1 MTMNKQRRIFVIAGE
16 PSGDQHA
23 AKYIKKHADINPNI
37 IFDAF
42 GQNDIKKTNANLIY
56 DTEKISV
63 IGIIEVFL
71 RYKQIYQALNIAKEY
86 IKDKKP
92 DLIVLVD
99 YIEFNLKVAKYARNL
114 DIPVLFYIAPQV
126 WAWREKRAKKFVQ
139 ATNHLAVI
147 FPFEEDYFKKY
158 TNNVTYVGHP
168 LSKISGLTDSV
179 KDYDQRNIDL
189 GLFPGSRESEIKN
202 NLHQMI
208 DCVQKNKKETIRLFY
223 ANETTKN
230 IMKKL
235 LPPEYHNLLASG
247 KDLNMVSNC
256 KKALCASGTIT
267 LQLAMLEVPMII
279 MYKLSYLSYL
289 IMKSLIKIKYIGLVN
304 LVLGNSIGSQP
315 IVKEFIQPSYSDQ
328 VDIMVELNRIDQDE
342 SYRKSISDNYK
353 LIKNKLSVEPKEDLS
368 SLADKMLD
376 II

>member
-1 MTMNKQRRIFVIAGE
+1 MNKQRRIFIIAGE

-63 IGIIEVFL
+63 IGIIEVLL
-71 RYKQIYQALNIAKEY
+71 RYKQIYQALDIAKEY

-99 YIEFNLKVAKYARNL
+99 YIEFNLKVAKYAKNL

-126 WAWREKRAKKFVQ
+126 WAWREKRAKKFLQ

-179 KDYDQRNIDL
+179 KDYGQRNIDL

-202 NLHQMI
+202 NLYQMI
-208 DCVQKNKKETIRLFY
+208 DCIQKNKKERVRLFY

-235 LPPEYHNLLASG
+235 LPLEYHTLLASG

-267 LQLAMLEVPMII
+267 LQLAMLEVPMVI
-279 MYKLSYLSYL
+279 MYKLSYFSYL
-289 IMKSLIKIKYIGLVN
+289 IMKSLIQVKYIGLVN
-304 LVLGNSIGSQP
+304 LILGDSIGSQP

-328 VDIMVELNRIDQDE
+328 VDIMVELNKIDQDE
-342 SYRKSISDNYK
+342 SYRKSILDNCK
-353 LIKNKLSVEPKEDLS
+353 LIKNKLSVEPREDLS
-368 SLADKMLD
+368 SLAEKMLD
-376 II
+376 TI

>member
-1 MTMNKQRRIFVIAGE
+1 M
-16 PSGDQHA
+16 
-23 AKYIKKHADINPNI
+23 
-37 IFDAF
+37 
-42 GQNDIKKTNANLIY
+42 
-56 DTEKISV
+56 
-63 IGIIEVFL
+63 
-71 RYKQIYQALNIAKEY
+71 
-86 IKDKKP
+86 
-92 DLIVLVD
+92 
-99 YIEFNLKVAKYARNL
+99 
-114 DIPVLFYIAPQV
+114 
-126 WAWREKRAKKFVQ
+126 
-139 ATNHLAVI
+139 
-147 FPFEEDYFKKY
+147 
-158 TNNVTYVGHP
+158 
-168 LSKISGLTDSV
+168 TDSV

>member
-1 MTMNKQRRIFVIAGE
+1 MNEKKRIFVIAGE

-23 AKYIKKHADINPNI
+23 AEYIKKHTDINPNI

-63 IGIIEVFL
+63 IGIIEVIL
-71 RYKQIYQALNIAKEY
+71 RYRQIYQALNIAKKY

-92 DLIVLVD
+92 DLIILVD

-114 DIPVLFYIAPQV
+114 GIPVLFYIAPQV

-147 FPFEEDYFKKY
+147 FPFEENYFKKY

-168 LSKISGLTDSV
+168 LSKVSGLTDSV

-230 IMKKL
+230 IMEKL

>member
-1 MTMNKQRRIFVIAGE
+1 MNEKKRIFVIAGE

-23 AKYIKKHADINPNI
+23 AEYIKNHTDINPNI

-63 IGIIEVFL
+63 IGIVEVVL
-71 RYKQIYQALNIAKEY
+71 RYRQIYQALNIAKEY

-99 YIEFNLKVAKYARNL
+99 YIEFNLKVAEYAKNL
-114 DIPVLFYIAPQV
+114 GIPVLFYIAPQV
-126 WAWREKRAKKFVQ
+126 WAWREKRAKKFVH
-139 ATNHLAVI
+139 ATNHVAVI

-168 LSKISGLTDSV
+168 LSNKSDLIKSV
-179 KDYDQRNIDL
+179 KDFDSRNIDL
-189 GLFPGSRESEIKN
+189 GIFPGSRESEIKN

-208 DCVQKNKKETIRLFY
+208 DCIQKNKKERIRLFY

-230 IMKKL
+230 VIKKL
-235 LPPEYHNLLASG
+235 LPSEYHTLLASG

-267 LQLAMLEVPMII
+267 LQLALLEVPMII

-328 VDIMVELNRIDQDE
+328 VDIMVELNKIDQDE

-353 LIKNKLSVEPKEDLS
+353 LIKNKLSVDPKEDLS